1 MDKILKIYHSILR
14 GDFVTIDAKQ
24 YSSVQLEKF
33 AIQLGT
39 NLVNKEGKIIIKNS
53 NYISDDI
60 LRYFSIMSKQK
71 IEFEF

>member
-14 GDFVTIDAKQ
+14 GDLVTIDAKQ

-60 LRYFSIMSKQK
+60 LRHLSIMSKQK

>member
-14 GDFVTIDAKQ
+14 GDLVTIDAKQ

-60 LRYFSIMSKQK
+60 LRYLSIMSKQK